1 MRAWLL
7 DTGPI
12 VAYLDASEPEHRS
25 VATRLNAFRGQ
36 LYSTSAV
43 ITEAMHFVAGSRKG
57 PSLLAE
63 LVAESGVQVL
73 DFSSPS
79 WLAEAAKRMEK
90 YADLPMDFADAT
102 LVLLGEHIDV
112 FEVLTLDRRGFSAF
126 RSSRGKPFSMVL
138 DLPDSE
144 F

>member
-1 MRAWLL
+1 MRTWLL

-12 VAYLDASEPEHRS
+12 VAYLDASEPEHRR
-25 VATRLNAFRGQ
+25 VAARLNAFKGQ
-36 LYSTSAV
+36 LYTTSAV
-43 ITEAMHFVAGSRKG
+43 ITEAMHFVAGLRKG

-63 LVAESGVQVL
+63 LVAESGLQVL
-73 DFSSPS
+73 DFSSS
-79 WLAEAAKRMEK
+79 MWLAEAALRMEK

-126 RSSRGKPFSMVL
+126 RSGGGRHFSMVL
-138 DLPDSE
+138 DLPE
-144 F
+144 G